1 MNFMNIMPFFPMLI
15 VVFWLVIIFAVLYL
29 INKWV
34 NAIISLRQQQ
44 NDLLRE
50 IIKKMDPKE

>member
-1 MNFMNIMPFFPMLI
+1 MPFFPILI
-15 VVFWLVIIFAVLYL
+15 VVFWLAILFAVLYL

-34 NAIISLRQQQ
+34 NAIISLRRQQ

-50 IIKKMDPKE
+50 IIKKMDSKE

>member
-1 MNFMNIMPFFPMLI
+1 MNFMNLMPFFPILI
-15 VVFWLVIIFAVLYL
+15 VVFWLAILFAVLYL

-34 NAIISLRQQQ
+34 NAIISLRRQQ

-50 IIKKMDPKE
+50 IIKKMDSKE

>member
-1 MNFMNIMPFFPMLI
+1 MNLTSFLPMFLI
-15 VVFWLVIIFAVLYL
+15 VVFWLAILFAIFYL

-34 NAIISLRQQQ
+34 NAIISLRRQQ

-50 IIKKMDPKE
+50 IIKKLDFKE